1 MVRRMP
7 ATGILVSAAVIFLG
21 CSGESGQPP
30 ERKADIVVLETQ

>member
-7 ATGILVSAAVIFLG
+7 ATGILVSAVIFLG